1 MRSYLLS
8 WLTRQHAS
16 SDART
21 FEEKFSGSWLVW
33 EAGPWRPPQ
42 DGRTTLFAT
51 GRKAPSPSEE
61 ALALQIAPRAGKP
74 RFEGVQLG
82 RGRENDLVIEDATLS
97 RAHLLFRFDGENCTV
112 EDLGSSN
119 GTLRRSCARARGR
132 GRPCSRRVHRSR
144 CRTIHVLRCQ
154 RAASA
159 RSARHALELFLSCLR
174 HSPPGEGRIAYPGN
188 GEQGGARGPPK

>member
-1 MRSYLLS
+1 VRSYLLS
-8 WLTRQHAS
+8 WLARQHGS
-16 SDART
+16 NDAQM

-33 EAGPWRPPQ
+33 EAGPWHPPQ

-119 GTLRRSCARARGR
+119 GTFVDGAAVHEAAVALAPGACIEAGAVRFTYYDVKALRL
-132 GRPCSRRVHRSR
+132 RV
-144 CRTIHVLRCQ
+144 
-154 RAASA
+154 
-159 RSARHALELFLSCLR
+159 RHGIR
-174 HSPPGEGRIAYPGN
+174 
-188 GEQGGARGPPK
+188 

>member
-21 FEEKFSGSWLVW
+21 FEDKFSGSWLVW

-51 GRKAPSPSEE
+51 GRKAPTPSEE
-61 ALALQIAPRAGKP
+61 ALVLQIAPRAGRA
-74 RFEGVQLG
+74 RFEGVRLG
-82 RGRENDLVIEDATLS
+82 RGAENDLVVDDATLS
-97 RAHLLFRFDGENCTV
+97 RAHLLFRFDGENCTA

-119 GTLRRSCARARGR
+119 GTFVDGAPVHGVAVTLAPGACIEAGAVRFTYYDSKGLRFR
-132 GRPCSRRVHRSR
+132 
-144 CRTIHVLRCQ
+144 I
-154 RAASA
+154 
-159 RSARHALELFLSCLR
+159 RH
-174 HSPPGEGRIAYPGN
+174 
-188 GEQGGARGPPK
+188 GAG

>member
-97 RAHLLFRFDGENCTV
+97 RAHLLFRFDGKNCTV

-119 GTLRRSCARARGR
+119 GTLVD
-132 GRPCSRRVHRSR
+132 RVPVHGAAVALAPGAYIEAGAVRF
-144 CRTIHVLRCQ
+144 TYYDANGLRL
-154 RAASA
+154 RV
-159 RSARHALELFLSCLR
+159 RHGMR
-174 HSPPGEGRIAYPGN
+174 
-188 GEQGGARGPPK
+188 